1 MRAAGNDGVLGDLL
15 PHVEVL
21 LPNDDEVRR
30 IANRNSVEEALD
42 VLCGTVP
49 LIAVKCGRNG
59 ALVQHGERR
68 IAVPGLPVE
77 PVDTIGVGET
87 ASRPDFFQPGWA
99 ALLRK
104 NVLKAG
110 NIRGALS
117 TQRPGGTEAFRDRA
131 FVTEFLRWNPL
142 PRRQP

>member
-1 MRAAGNDGVLGDLL
+1 M
-15 PHVEVL
+15 
-21 LPNDDEVRR
+21 
-30 IANRNSVEEALD
+30 
-42 VLCGTVP
+42 LCGTVP

-77 PVDTIGVGET
+77 PVDTIGAGDSFNAGFLSAWLGG
-87 ASRPDFFQPGWA
+87 ASPEECDSGRQHHRRSLHP
-99 ALLRK
+99 
-104 NVLKAG
+104 AG
-110 NIRGALS
+110 
-117 TQRPGGTEAFRDRA
+117 GGTEAFRDRA

>member
-1 MRAAGNDGVLGDLL
+1 
-15 PHVEVL
+15 
-21 LPNDDEVRR
+21 
-30 IANRNSVEEALD
+30 

-77 PVDTIGVGET
+77 PVDTIGAGD
-87 ASRPDFFQPGWA
+87 ASTPDFFQPGWA

-104 NVLKAG
+104 NVLRPATSQ
-110 NIRGALS
+110 ALS
-117 TQRPGGTEAFRDRA
+117 PPSGPGGTEAFRDGA
-131 FVTEFLRWNPL
+131 FVTEFLRRNPL